1 MILLLAVFLFGFPG
15 LIMIIFLQWLTRRSY
30 AKDNVQK
37 HGISQTGASR
47 LGGLA
52 IFIFSLGLLVTGTYW
67 EVVSLPINLG
77 MPLMVWSGVFLC
89 AALGFVEDIKNSFL
103 SPKIRLYVTFVIF
116 AFVIGC
122 CPFLIPIDS
131 KIPILDL
138 LLALP
143 IIGWMLTITFCVGFI
158 NATNMA
164 DGANGLMPGI
174 ITISFGIFFL
184 ETEQVIYGVLMTS
197 SALFTIFNVISG
209 RVFLGDMG
217 AYGLGASLVLC
228 GLYLFSE
235 RIFSAMFLAVLF
247 AYPCI
252 ELVASLL
259 RRRWQ
264 SRPLFSPDNDHL
276 HNRIHHHCKQWF
288 SSKTITNS
296 VTGILIVSFSS
307 GLALLGYVSQ
317 FWEVTDNRW
326 GWIFIG
332 QCSLYIFVFMSTRV
346 YHLDREYADN

>member
-1 MILLLAVFLFGFPG
+1 
-15 LIMIIFLQWLTRRSY
+15 MIIFLQWLTRRSY

-37 HGISQTGASR
+37 HGISVNEASR

-52 IFIFSLGLLVTGTYW
+52 IFIFSIGLLVTGTYW
-67 EVVSLPINLG
+67 EVVNLPVRLD

-89 AALGFVEDIKNSFL
+89 AALGFVEDVKNNFL
-103 SPKIRLYVTFVIF
+103 SPKIRLYATFVIF

-122 CPFLIPIDS
+122 CPFLVPINS
-131 KIPILDL
+131 KIPVLDP
-138 LLALP
+138 LLAVP
-143 IIGWMLTITFCVGFI
+143 VIGWMLTITFCVGFI

-174 ITISFGIFFL
+174 ITISFGLFFL
-184 ETEQVIYGVLMTS
+184 ETKSVMYGVLLTS

-217 AYGLGASLVLC
+217 TYGLGASLVLC
-228 GLYLFSE
+228 SLYLFSE
-235 RIFSAMFLAVLF
+235 NIFSAMFLAVLF

-252 ELVASLL
+252 ELVVSLI
-259 RRRWQ
+259 RRHWQ
-264 SRPLFSPDNDHL
+264 GRPLFSPDNDHL
-276 HNRIHHHCKQWF
+276 HNQIHKHCALWF
-288 SSKTITNS
+288 ASKTLANS

-307 GLALLGYVSQ
+307 GLALLGYAGQ

-332 QCSLYIFVFMSTRV
+332 QCGLYILIFSYTQIYHPQRQRRV
-346 YHLDREYADN
+346 N

>member
-1 MILLLAVFLFGFPG
+1 
-15 LIMIIFLQWLTRRSY
+15 MIIFLQWLTRRSY

-37 HGISQTGASR
+37 HGISRTGASR
-47 LGGLA
+47 LGGFA
-52 IFIFSLGLLVTGTYW
+52 IFIFCMGILVTGTHW
-67 EVVSLPINLG
+67 ELVSLSVSLG

-89 AALGFVEDIKNSFL
+89 AALGFIEDVKNNFL
-103 SPKIRLYVTFVIF
+103 SPKIRLYATFVIF

-122 CPFLIPIDS
+122 CPFLVPIDS
-131 KIPILDL
+131 KIPILDP

-143 IIGWMLTITFCVGFI
+143 VIGWMLTITFCVGFI

-184 ETEQVIYGVLMTS
+184 ETEAVIYGVLLTG

-235 RIFSAMFLAVLF
+235 NIFSAMFLAVLY

-252 ELVASLL
+252 ELVTSLI
-259 RRRWQ
+259 RRSWQ
-264 SRPLFSPDNDHL
+264 GCPLFSPDNDHL
-276 HNRIHHHCKQWF
+276 HNRVHQFFEVWF
-288 SSKTITNS
+288 SSKTFANS
-296 VTGILIVSFSS
+296 LTGILIVSFSS
-307 GLALLGYVSQ
+307 GFALLGYAGR
-317 FWEVTDNRW
+317 FWEVTNNQW
-326 GWIFIG
+326 GWIFIV
-332 QCSLYIFVFMSTRV
+332 QCSLYFFVFIITRI
-346 YHLDREYADN
+346 YRPKRANAAN